1 MNVFEILDYEH
12 QLIGHALQAAQGCAR
27 RLAQPGAQMEPLVQ
41 ELADFSSHFV
51 SECHQV
57 KEFNL
62 FIRLL
67 QKGRSYVIAPIT
79 GLHDE
84 HSRGAQLS
92 AALEQA
98 WCCAQE
104 KQAGTCE
111 LAAGYLADYVA
122 LMQVHLTKEDRFYK
136 VTQPILEAVDHTG
149 LKLLFEKVEEE
160 TLGVEGYA
168 RYCQWAAQL
177 QA

>member
-1 MNVFEILDYEH
+1 M
-12 QLIGHALQAAQGCAR
+12 
-27 RLAQPGAQMEPLVQ
+27 
-41 ELADFSSHFV
+41 
-51 SECHQV
+51 
-57 KEFNL
+57 
-62 FIRLL
+62 
-67 QKGRSYVIAPIT
+67 
-79 GLHDE
+79 HDE